1 MASLVKVL
9 LVEDTR
15 VDAMVLSAMLR
26 KLHCEITMAM
36 NGKESV
42 DLFIEGRKFDI
53 VFCDKDMPIM
63 SGPEAVEKIRA
74 MGESDVKI
82 VGISANNNAQE
93 VFMSA
98 GADMFVPKPMKFDV
112 LEAMIQEVINKKNNT
127 MV

>member
-1 MASLVKVL
+1 MASPVKVL

-82 VGISANNNAQE
+82 FGISSNNNAQE

-98 GADMFVPKPMKFDV
+98 GADVFVPKPMKFDV
-112 LEAMIQEVINKKNNT
+112 LEAMIHELINKKNNT

>member
-1 MASLVKVL
+1 MASPVKVL
-9 LVEDTR
+9 IIEDTR
-15 VDAMVLSAMLR
+15 LDAMVLSAMLR
-26 KLHCEITMAM
+26 KFHCEITTAM

-53 VFCDKDMPIM
+53 IFCDKDMPIM
-63 SGPEAVEKIRA
+63 SGPEAIDKIRA

-82 VGISANNNAQE
+82 VGLSANNNAQE

-98 GADMFVPKPMKFDV
+98 GADVFVPKPMKFDV
-112 LEAMIQEVINKKNNT
+112 LEDMIQEVINKKNNA

>member
-1 MASLVKVL
+1 
-9 LVEDTR
+9 
-15 VDAMVLSAMLR
+15 MVLSAMLR

-82 VGISANNNAQE
+82 VGISANNNAQD
-93 VFMSA
+93 VFMNA
-98 GADMFVPKPMKFDV
+98 GADVFVPKPMKFDV

>member
-1 MASLVKVL
+1 MGSLVKVL

-63 SGPEAVEKIRA
+63 TGPEAVEKIRA

-82 VGISANNNAQE
+82 VGISAKNNAQE

-98 GADMFVPKPMKFDV
+98 GADVFVPKPIKFDV
-112 LEAMIQEVINKKNNT
+112 LEAIIQEVINKKNNT